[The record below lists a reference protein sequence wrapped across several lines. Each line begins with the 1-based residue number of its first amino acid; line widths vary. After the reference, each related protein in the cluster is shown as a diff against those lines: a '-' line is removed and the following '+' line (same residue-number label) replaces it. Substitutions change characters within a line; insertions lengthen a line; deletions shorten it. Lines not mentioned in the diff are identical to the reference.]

1 VGDRAEEVAPTV
13 DPGPAVGRAMVLA
26 PVPPQPLA
34 PAVATTPT
42 LRARAP
48 VGAWA
53 VVPTAPTVLVPVEA
67 LARARARV
75 ASHWHRRPMATTMAA
90 PLMLPVVVPALAVDM
105 AVAQPELQAT
115 GLEVAL
121 AEARARPAATG
132 PGVQVTR
139 RESVPAVA
147 AAVAADRKAALVV
160 AVALGPDPAAVESTE
175 FPCGM
180 QLDGALGV
188 SVSPFWSRFVYLSFP

>member
-1 VGDRAEEVAPTV
+1 
-13 DPGPAVGRAMVLA
+13 
-26 PVPPQPLA
+26 
-34 PAVATTPT
+34 
-42 LRARAP
+42 
-48 VGAWA
+48 
-53 VVPTAPTVLVPVEA
+53 
-67 LARARARV
+67 
-75 ASHWHRRPMATTMAA
+75 MAA

>member
-1 VGDRAEEVAPTV
+1 
-13 DPGPAVGRAMVLA
+13 MVLA

-53 VVPTAPTVLVPVEA
+53 AVPMAPTVLVPVEA

-105 AVAQPELQAT
+105 AVAPELQAT

-121 AEARARPAATG
+121 AEARARPAATVLG
-132 PGVQVTR
+132 FRLRGGNRCWHWR
-139 RESVPAVA
+139 RRWRRIPRRLWWWRWLWVRIRQRWNPLSF
-147 AAVAADRKAALVV
+147 
-160 AVALGPDPAAVESTE
+160 PAACSWTE
-175 FPCGM
+175 RSAC
-180 QLDGALGV
+180 